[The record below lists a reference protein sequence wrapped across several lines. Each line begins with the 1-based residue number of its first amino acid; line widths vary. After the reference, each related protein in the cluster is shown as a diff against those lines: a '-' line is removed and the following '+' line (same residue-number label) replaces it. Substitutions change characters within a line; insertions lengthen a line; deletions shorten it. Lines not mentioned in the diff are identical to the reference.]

1 MAPYRPKLTPEQQE
15 RYNEIVARTPAQ
27 KVRRPPADIGALP
40 EDHIVLRS
48 ILSVG
53 DVWVGKRPSAANFS
67 ANRLRR
73 RGYIETTP
81 GHKRGSWRLTQ
92 KGQAYVEEVG
102 LRPLEFPV

>member
-27 KVRRPPADIGALP
+27 KVRRPPADIGARP

-67 ANRLRR
+67 VNRLRR

-81 GHKRGSWRLTQ
+81 GRKRGSWELTP
-92 KGQAYVEEVG
+92 KGVEYVKEHG
-102 LRPLEFPV
+102 LRPLELPI